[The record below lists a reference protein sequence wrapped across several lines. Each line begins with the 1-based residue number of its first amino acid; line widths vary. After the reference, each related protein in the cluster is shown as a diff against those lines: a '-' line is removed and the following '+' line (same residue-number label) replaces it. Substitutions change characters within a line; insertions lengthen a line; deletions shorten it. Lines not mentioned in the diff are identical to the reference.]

1 MDKSILSKCALGSQ
15 KFKERSSP
23 PKDLKANPQLK
34 GRKVWRGTVEARS
47 LRGSRRGALGPSE
60 PDTAWGLMLAQAVW
74 GGVIRVTLRV
84 VVSLATFPPGWFS
97 WEQRWSLPPPEPESE
112 DRASLPACAGCRGTE
127 RLMSVT
133 LAVESREG
141 HVRAC
146 VCVCVWVWLH
156 QALKTQPQV
165 ALRSLAAAGPRLWGQ
180 VSWAGTPPATDH
192 LCGPGQV
199 NCLSVPEFPYVE
211 AKQIIL
217 KWEEECFLHSAA
229 EE

>member
-60 PDTAWGLMLAQAVW
+60 PDTAWGLTLAQAVW

-84 VVSLATFPPGWFS
+84 MVSLATFPPGWFS

-146 VCVCVWVWLH
+146 VCVCVCVSVTSSGLENTASGCS
-156 QALKTQPQV
+156 QESSCCRAQT
-165 ALRSLAAAGPRLWGQ
+165 LRSGFLGWNTTGHWPPMR
-180 VSWAGTPPATDH
+180 SWA
-192 LCGPGQV
+192 
-199 NCLSVPEFPYVE
+199 S
-211 AKQIIL
+211 
-217 KWEEECFLHSAA
+217 
-229 EE
+229 